1 MGDYS
6 AWNEAQTCDVSSQVC
21 EQRCVVYVKRFSAR
35 AVKSLPA
42 GDFNHP
48 PHMVRTKSWI
58 TPLTRPEFSTTRLQ
72 IWHEHGREHLRHS
85 PTGDVTT
92 AGGGTRD
99 TRVVSLGRIR

>member
-6 AWNEAQTCDVSSQVC
+6 AWNEAQHVTSAHRSESS
-21 EQRCVVYVKRFSAR
+21 VVYVKRFSAR

-92 AGGGTRD
+92 ARGGTRD